1 MSFYDLTFVGLDDDA
16 VAADEPLDVYLEAAL
31 RSNVRALLSYG
42 QRCTWAPMTY
52 DADDADQKIGCMPY
66 ASLAYSSMLNVPWI
80 IQPGQEAVEIT
91 AHYRAASEHSG
102 VGGTPGAGTVLGR
115 LTLSGANATAIL
127 FDNTFDSV
135 GDDWSIVE
143 GELTLL
149 EPAPA
154 EAIIDLRLELRSV
167 SEDEITT
174 EPYEY
179 KLSIAGTFMTRNAGS
194 GSGLLYEAGT
204 AARPDSSD
212 RAIEMIRW
220 REDGVDFDILS
231 AQDSSL
237 TADSGFV
244 RPVESGPV
252 PTVSQDDSARRALSY
267 LQTRG
272 IEVRNRFDVDWRE
285 RARQL
290 YDPQRGVEGRDEVAH
305 ALAID
310 RLYKLKRPLWI
321 GPLGEIGAAESD
333 YAAGHGPRFARVT
346 GSTSDVDILR
356 ASIHPVT
363 DEPVIRVLANV
374 MVTWGGRSLPIASYP
389 SLAEWTG
396 RADWTLTASVER
408 YTDAGGTTPVV
419 VNSGSTEQRL
429 DCYPRVP
436 TAVSAAVTTE
446 ALLDGFNIGA
456 LTFGAIDRAYKE
468 GQLFAED
475 YALQQLMVVDVDVR
489 FFDPTTADEPLF
501 VRLSASVDS
510 STLTFPELEDESTPS
525 VAVSDLTLVVTGAS
539 IWEVPQ

>member
-31 RSNVRALLSYG
+31 RSNIRALLSYG

-52 DADDADQKIGCMPY
+52 DADDADQKTGCMPY
-66 ASLAYSSMLNVPWI
+66 ASLAYSSLLNVPWI

-91 AHYRAASEHSG
+91 AHYRSASEHGS
-102 VGGTPGAGTVLGR
+102 GAGGMVGR
-115 LTLSGANATAIL
+115 LTLGGANPITTAIS
-127 FDNTFDSV
+127 FPDTAQNAGVDWEIAEGSV
-135 GDDWSIVE
+135 E
-143 GELTLL
+143 LL

-154 EAIIDLRLELRSV
+154 EAVIDLRLELRSQIGG
-167 SEDEITT
+167 EI
-174 EPYEY
+174 ENNSSNQYA
-179 KLSIAGTFMTRNAGS
+179 LSIAGTYMTRS
-194 GSGLLYEAGT
+194 GTATTLLYEAGT
-204 AARPDSSD
+204 AARPDSND
-212 RAIEMIRW
+212 HAIEVIQW
-220 REDGVDFDILS
+220 REDGLNFDILS
-231 AQDSSL
+231 AQDASA
-237 TADSGFV
+237 TGDSGFV
-244 RPVESGPV
+244 RPVSSGPV
-252 PTVSQDDSARRALSY
+252 PTLSQDDISRMALTY

-305 ALAID
+305 AVAID

-321 GPLGEIGAAESD
+321 GPIGEIGAAESD

-374 MVTWGGRSLPIASYP
+374 MVTWSGRSLPIASYP
-389 SLAEWTG
+389 SLAEGTG

-408 YTDAGGTTPVV
+408 YTDAGGTTPVA

-446 ALLDGFNIGA
+446 ALLDGFDIGT

-475 YALQQLMVVDVDVR
+475 YALQQLVVVDVDLR
-489 FFDPTTADEPLF
+489 FFDPTSADEPLF

-510 STLTFPELEDESTPS
+510 STLTFPELEDELTSG

>member
-52 DADDADQKIGCMPY
+52 DADDADQKTGCMPY
-66 ASLAYSSMLNVPWI
+66 ASLAYSSLLNVPWI

-91 AHYRAASEHSG
+91 AHYRSASEHGSG
-102 VGGTPGAGTVLGR
+102 VGGMVGR
-115 LTLSGANATAIL
+115 LTLGGANPISTAVA
-127 FDNTFDSV
+127 FDDTS
-135 GDDWSIVE
+135 GGAPTYEWSIAEGSVE
-143 GELTLL
+143 LV

-154 EAIIDLRLELRSV
+154 EAIIDLRLELRSLLR
-167 SEDEITT
+167 DEIVSAN
-174 EPYEY
+174 YEY
-179 KLSIAGTFMTRNAGS
+179 NLTIARTYLTRSSGT

-204 AARPDSSD
+204 AARPDNSD
-212 RAIEMIRW
+212 RAIEAIRW
-220 REDGVDFDILS
+220 NVDGVDFDILS
-231 AQDSSL
+231 AQDASL
-237 TADSGFV
+237 TSDSGFA
-244 RPVESGPV
+244 RPVSSGPV
-252 PTVSQDDSARRALSY
+252 PTLSQIPAARRALSY

-446 ALLDGFNIGA
+446 ALLDGFNIGT

-489 FFDPTTADEPLF
+489 FFDPTSLDEPLF

-510 STLTFPELEDESTPS
+510 SSLAFPELEDEATPS